1 MLDADLL
8 TLRLLVLIADKGSV
22 TAAAETLNM
31 TPSAASQRIT
41 KFEGYLG
48 LPLLERLPRGVRMTE
63 AGAVV
68 VQHAR
73 GMIRSLHAAAG
84 QLGAM
89 KAMESGVVRLGS
101 FPTISASLLSDALK
115 DAHAR
120 WPGIE
125 VVVRSAL
132 RPRLI
137 EMLTSGEIELALLWS
152 YPWTPITEPLIELS
166 PLGVDTTV
174 LLVAADS
181 PLQDGVG
188 LWEVTDARWIIRNG
202 DHPASAL
209 LDRSFSAFNAK
220 PNVVYEAYDYQE
232 IQAMV
237 GAGMGI
243 AMAPR
248 LALTHHRPDVRVV
261 ELAPSPSLPERSI
274 YLARLNRREPSP
286 SMRGVM
292 TALRDAAQQLRVL

>member
-8 TLRLLVLIADKGSV
+8 SLRLLVAVADRGSV
-22 TAAAETLNM
+22 TAAAASLNM

-41 KFEGYLG
+41 KFESYLG
-48 LPLLERLPRGVRMTE
+48 LPLLERLPRGVRTTE
-63 AGAVV
+63 AGTIV

-89 KAMESGVVRLGS
+89 KALESGSVRLGS
-101 FPTISASLLSDALK
+101 FPTVSSSLLSDALK

-120 WPGIE
+120 WPGID
-125 VVVRSAL
+125 VIVRSAL

-137 EMLTSGEIELALLWS
+137 EMLTAGEIELALLWS

-166 PLGVDTTV
+166 PLGVDRTV
-174 LLVAADS
+174 LLVAAES
-181 PLQDGVG
+181 PLKDGVG
-188 LWEVTDARWIIRNG
+188 LWELANSRWVIRNG
-202 DHPASAL
+202 DHPASEL
-209 LDRSFSAFNAK
+209 LERSFSAFNATPK
-220 PNVVYEAYDYQE
+220 VAYEAYDYQE

-237 GAGMGI
+237 AAGVGV
-243 AMAPR
+243 AMAPG

-261 ELAPSPSLPERSI
+261 KLAPSPSLPERSI

-286 SMRGVM
+286 AMLGVM
-292 TALRDAAQQLRVL
+292 QALRDAAHPLQTL